1 MQVPRLCCR
10 EGGDSEGRVTTH
22 AYAAVQNIK
31 SAEGRALMIDVQLR
45 RELREEEAAGGRGGL
60 DAQGANGA
68 GLRQLAWAG
77 DEGRAGRVAVVLVVR
92 ALFVPA

>member
-1 MQVPRLCCR
+1 
-10 EGGDSEGRVTTH
+10 
-22 AYAAVQNIK
+22 
-31 SAEGRALMIDVQLR
+31 MIDVQLR
-45 RELREEEAAGGRGGL
+45 RKLREEEAAGGRGGL

-77 DEGRAGRVAVVLVVR
+77 DEGRARRVAVVLVVR